1 MALHPSAEMMIQV
14 MSDSGLSFGSGD
26 VTPQERR
33 AAMIAATTNPAFPKH
48 PLHDISDRTIPGPAG
63 PIPVRVFRPGPET
76 GLPLVLWFH
85 GGGWVT
91 GNLDTHDQLGRLLS
105 DAVGAVVVSVDYRL
119 APEAKFPAAAD
130 DCLAAYEWALAHAD
144 EVGADANRIAIGGDS
159 AGGNLAAVVALD
171 ARERG
176 LPQPKLQ
183 LLVYP
188 VTDVEFDSASMID
201 NAKGYFLEADGM
213 RWFYDHYSRTPSDFD
228 DPRFSPIRASDLSG
242 LARAVVVTAEYDP
255 LRDQGEA
262 YAVRLRDA
270 SVPTEMVRA
279 DGLIHGF
286 FGMHEYMPP
295 GQESWDISVA
305 ALRDALGTLG

>member
-1 MALHPSAEMMIQV
+1 MALHPSAEMMVQLL
-14 MSDSGLSFGSGD
+14 SDAGLTFTLD
-26 VTPQERR
+26 ATPESRR

-48 PLHDISDRTIPGPAG
+48 PVHDVGDRTIPGPEG
-63 PIPVRVFRPGPET
+63 DIPVRVFRPSAAP
-76 GLPLVLWFH
+76 GLPVLLWFH

-91 GNLDTHDQLGRLLS
+91 GNLDTHDQLGRLLA
-105 DAVGAVVVSVDYRL
+105 DEVGAVVVSVDYRL

-130 DCLAAYEWALAHAD
+130 DCLAVYEWALAHAD
-144 EVGADANRIAIGGDS
+144 EVGGDASRIAIGGDS

-188 VTDVEFDSASMID
+188 VTEVEFDSASMID
-201 NAKGYFLEADGM
+201 NAKGYFLEADSM
-213 RWFYDHYSRTPSDFD
+213 RWFWDHYARTPADFD
-228 DPRFSPIRASDLSG
+228 DPRFSPLHASDHSG
-242 LARAVVVTAEYDP
+242 LARAVVITAEYDP

-262 YAVRLRDA
+262 YARKLA
-270 SVPTEMVRA
+270 AAEVPTEAVRA

-286 FGMHEYMPP
+286 FGMHEFMPP
-295 GQESWDISVA
+295 GRDAWVVAVA
-305 ALRDALGTLG
+305 ALRDALGADA

>member
-1 MALHPSAEMMIQV
+1 MALHSSAEMMLQV
-14 MSDSGLSFGSGD
+14 LSDAGLTFGPES
-26 VTPQERR
+26 TPEGRR
-33 AAMIAATTNPAFPKH
+33 AAMIAATSNPAFPKH
-48 PLHDISDRTIPGPAG
+48 PVYNVTDRTIPGPAG
-63 PIPVRVFRPGPET
+63 DIPVRVYRPSAAT
-76 GLPLVLWFH
+76 GLPLLVWFH

-91 GNLDTHDQLGRLLS
+91 GNLDTHDQLGRLLC

-130 DCLAAYEWALAHAD
+130 DCLAAYEWALGHAS
-144 EVGADANRIAIGGDS
+144 EVGADAARVAIGGDS

-188 VTDVEFDSASMID
+188 VTDYEFESGSMVD
-201 NAKGYFLEADGM
+201 NAKGYFLERESM
-213 RWFYDHYSRTPSDFD
+213 RWFYDHYARTPSDFT
-228 DPRFSPIRASDLSG
+228 DPRFSPMRATDVSQ

-262 YAVRLRDA
+262 YGQRLQEA
-270 SVPTEMVRA
+270 LVSTEIVRA

-286 FGMHEYMPP
+286 FGLHEFMPP
-295 GQESWDISVA
+295 GREAWDASVA
-305 ALRDALGTLG
+305 ALREALGTA

>member
-1 MALHPSAEMMIQV
+1 
-14 MSDSGLSFGSGD
+14 
-26 VTPQERR
+26 
-33 AAMIAATTNPAFPKH
+33 
-48 PLHDISDRTIPGPAG
+48 
-63 PIPVRVFRPGPET
+63 
-76 GLPLVLWFH
+76 LWFH

-91 GNLDTHDQLGRLLS
+91 GNLDTHDQLGRLLA

-144 EVGADANRIAIGGDS
+144 EVGADPSRIAIGGDS

-188 VTDVEFDSASMID
+188 VIEVEYDSAAMVD
-201 NAKGYFLEADGM
+201 NAEGYFLEAASM
-213 RWFYDHYSRTPSDFD
+213 RWFWNHYARTPADFD
-228 DPRFSPIRASDLSG
+228 DPRFSPMRAADHSG
-242 LARAVVVTAEYDP
+242 LARAVVITAEYDP

-262 YAVRLRDA
+262 YAARLTQA
-270 SVPTEMVRA
+270 GVSTEAARA

-286 FGMHEYMPP
+286 FGMHEFMPP
-295 GQESWDISVA
+295 GKEAWDVAVA
-305 ALRDALGTLG
+305 ALRDALEVGG